1 MNDVTLV
8 LCISRFY
15 VFYSIYSTWYIAKK
29 RNDSFP
35 DGSFVSFITS
45 TQYGGSPCSSVC
57 VCVRQIVC
65 LIRVKVVDLGRK
77 KKCFLIRI
85 ENDLPLKARRNMK
98 QSTASFVVGMRND
111 RKKNLSCM
119 RWSSFDRYART
130 SSGRRVEYFC
140 SAAQTAELFALYS

>member
-57 VCVRQIVC
+57 VCAPNRLLDSRQS
-65 LIRVKVVDLGRK
+65 GRPWAK

-111 RKKNLSCM
+111 RKKISKL
-119 RWSSFDRYART
+119 YAL
-130 SSGRRVEYFC
+130 V
-140 SAAQTAELFALYS
+140 